1 MNKNEGKQKIKTNQ
15 NKQIH
20 LRSSQ
25 ALLHCCSKCHWSK
38 PTSTLRCDFVSN
50 QSSQPLQQVMIFLQI
65 LFLFQTKLPNT
76 RMCSLSLSKP
86 LSYSK
91 LKFETHAISKPLSCS
106 KLKIS
111 THMKE
116 KKKQGEREKE
126 GQREKQEKKRGGAK
140 KKKKK
145 WQGIRK

>member
-1 MNKNEGKQKIKTNQ
+1 MREKKIKT
-15 NKQIH
+15 KQINSPQK
-20 LRSSQ
+20 LPSFV
-25 ALLHCCSKCHWSK
+25 ALLQQVSLVQT
-38 PTSTLRCDFVSN
+38 TSTLRCDFVSN

-76 RMCSLSLSKP
+76 RMCSLSLSFSKS

-91 LKFETHAISKPLSCS
+91 LKFQAHTISKPLSCS

-116 KKKQGEREKE
+116 KKKQVEREKE
-126 GQREKQEKKRGGAK
+126 GQREKQEKKGGGAK
-140 KKKKK
+140 KKK
-145 WQGIRK
+145 RKNGKG